1 MFRDT
6 GVLEGSLRGIS
17 LAGYGSQ
24 GAFSYRFFVK
34 RRFSV
39 KNFRIMGMLEGYNNG
54 HFGHILDMFW
64 NFATFRKTLNL
75 PQVNQWFISIFFCT
89 V

>member
-6 GVLEGSLRGIS
+6 GVLERSLRGIS
-17 LAGYGSQ
+17 LAGYG
-24 GAFSYRFFVK
+24 FFVK

-39 KNFRIMGMLEGYNNG
+39 KNFRIMGMLEDYNNG

-64 NFATFRKTLNL
+64 NFTTFRKTLNL

>member
-6 GVLEGSLRGIS
+6 GVLERSLRGIS

-39 KNFRIMGMLEGYNNG
+39 KNFRIRGMLEGYNNG
-54 HFGHILDMFW
+54 HVFELCNIQE
-64 NFATFRKTLNL
+64 NFEFTTSES
-75 PQVNQWFISIFFCT
+75 V
-89 V
+89 VY